1 MSLWIDVYSVDPV
14 ESNYNYLRNMND
26 LLHELQE
33 QLVWS
38 NQSDIIDDNRLIF
51 PIPISYLT
59 HTKQKYYLKQREDH
73 LKSFLR
79 RL

>member
-1 MSLWIDVYSVDPV
+1 MSLWIDVYRVDPV
-14 ESNYNYLRNMND
+14 ESNYHYLRNMND

-38 NQSDIIDDNRLIF
+38 KQSDIIDDNLLLF
-51 PIPISYLT
+51 PIPLSSLT
-59 HTKQKYYLKQREDH
+59 HTKQKYYLNQREDH